1 MSYNAWEAEAQEA
14 KARSL
19 ADRWSELSR
28 KLRLDIE
35 IQVRMIVTVTCNKLI
50 KCVMQELDESGG
62 YSAVEVVASADCGA
76 GGIIQMRQVS
86 DDICHYTN
94 ICPSDRLA
102 VVEMLSLVFNS
113 PSCRQGQ
120 QRRLCCRVSP
130 VRDSGTLPVILD
142 SVTSVAVG
150 SPCVRSKLQR
160 PLDSYQVSGKKCK
173 NMK

>member
-1 MSYNAWEAEAQEA
+1 
-14 KARSL
+14 
-19 ADRWSELSR
+19 
-28 KLRLDIE
+28 
-35 IQVRMIVTVTCNKLI
+35 
-50 KCVMQELDESGG
+50 MQELDESGG
-62 YSAVEVVASADCGA
+62 YSAVEVVASPDCGA

-86 DDICHYTN
+86 DDIC
-94 ICPSDRLA
+94 PSDRLA
-102 VVEMLSLVFNS
+102 VVEMLSLMFNS

-160 PLDSYQVSGKKCK
+160 PLDSYQVSREKCR
-173 NMK
+173 NMSVLIRKG

>member
-1 MSYNAWEAEAQEA
+1 M
-14 KARSL
+14 
-19 ADRWSELSR
+19 
-28 KLRLDIE
+28 
-35 IQVRMIVTVTCNKLI
+35 
-50 KCVMQELDESGG
+50 
-62 YSAVEVVASADCGA
+62 EVVASPDCGA

-86 DDICHYTN
+86 DDICYYTS

-102 VVEMLSLVFNS
+102 VVKMLSLVFNS

-160 PLDSYQVSGKKCK
+160 PLDSYQVSREKCR
-173 NMK
+173 NMNVWIRNG

>member
-62 YSAVEVVASADCGA
+62 YSAVEVMIMIMIMIIILRCG
-76 GGIIQMRQVS
+76 GG
-86 DDICHYTN
+86 
-94 ICPSDRLA
+94 
-102 VVEMLSLVFNS
+102 
-113 PSCRQGQ
+113 GQ
-120 QRRLCCRVSP
+120 R
-130 VRDSGTLPVILD
+130 
-142 SVTSVAVG
+142 
-150 SPCVRSKLQR
+150 
-160 PLDSYQVSGKKCK
+160 
-173 NMK
+173 